1 MKPAATPKTA
11 DSADNVLVGHLV
23 SNQPLTGGQTS
34 SPSPPLCGAFL
45 GQGHILV
52 TAGRSPG
59 CCRFLPGPGAAHP
72 HPRVPL
78 GGCRRLPTPEDWCPA
93 TRWQRPQPCASCP
106 QAPCPSRGDS
116 PPHGFLLICLCN
128 ELGVCYEP
136 GRVISRRRLVPASP
150 AGLCQ
155 CRGCVRGGHSL
166 HPPSSFPHPP
176 PSTLAWGWGRVTH
189 PARGISSPYQDTLP
203 RLPTGIA
210 CAPPKPVLPSAL
222 HPEDWHQHN
231 MAGTGQLLLPCWAQP
246 LPAQPS
252 PHGTPAS

>member
-155 CRGCVRGGHSL
+155 CRDCVRGGHSL
-166 HPPSSFPHPP
+166 HPPAAFLIHLPPLWHGDGAESHTQPGVSPAHTRTHCHAFPRALPVHPQNQCSP
-176 PSTLAWGWGRVTH
+176 VCCIPST
-189 PARGISSPYQDTLP
+189 GISTTWQAQGSSSCPAGHSLS
-203 RLPTGIA
+203 
-210 CAPPKPVLPSAL
+210 LPSRA
-222 HPEDWHQHN
+222 HTE
-231 MAGTGQLLLPCWAQP
+231 LP
-246 LPAQPS
+246 
-252 PHGTPAS
+252 